1 MSGDPWSKDNGPDC
15 LDLAKASK
23 KLWNLTE
30 AQDALKDDYA
40 KARLILD
47 QDGERRKQA
56 LSRGVVRSGID
67 SMAKAEHAARTDA
80 KYLED
85 MQRLDQDFLE
95 AEKVRITWFAIET
108 KVDALRTLISAAK
121 ATIQNT

>member
-1 MSGDPWSKDNGPDC
+1 MTSGLEPADY

-30 AQDALKDDYA
+30 AQNALKDDYA
-40 KARLILD
+40 KAGLILD

-80 KYLED
+80 KYMED
-85 MQRLDQDFLE
+85 MMKLDQDFLE
-95 AEKVRITWFAIET
+95 AEKVRVSWFVIDT
-108 KVDALRTLISAAK
+108 QVDALRTLISAAK
-121 ATIQNT
+121 TTIQNT